1 LSYRVNQGEFV
12 LLSKSF
18 KQSIQA
24 VLISS
29 VLFNVVNAEYGLPEF
44 TGLVESNSPA
54 VVNISTTKQTQA
66 QTPHPSMQMPDL
78 PPDSPLNEF
87 FEKFFDEQKK
97 GPEQRNARSLGSG
110 FIISA
115 DGYIVTNHHVVKD
128 ADEIIVRLS
137 DRRQLDATLIGSD
150 ASSDVALLKVEA
162 EGLPVVSIGS
172 STDLKV
178 GQWVLAIGSP
188 FGFDHSVTAGIVS
201 AKGRSLPNENYV
213 PFIQTDVAINP
224 GNSGGPL
231 FNLDGEVVGINS
243 QIYSRTGGFMGLSF
257 AIPIDVAMEVI
268 EQIKE
273 TGSVSRGWL
282 GVYIQEVTRELA
294 ESFGME
300 KPSGALVAKIMPNS
314 PAEKSALQVGDI
326 VIAVNGVEVPSS
338 GALPPIIG
346 RVRAGETVT
355 LKIIRHSQSQ
365 TIKVKVGQLPPTDE
379 EGADAKKASEPNL
392 ILGAKVLPLTSAD
405 KASTAL
411 EFGLK
416 VMSISE
422 GALKTAGVK
431 VGDVI
436 QMLNGEKIDTIER
449 LNSQIQDL
457 EKGRFSSLL
466 VQRQQ
471 GPQFLALKIPE

>member
-1 LSYRVNQGEFV
+1 
-12 LLSKSF
+12 LLSNPF
-18 KQSIQA
+18 KQ
-24 VLISS
+24 VMKTLLISG
-29 VLFNVVNAEYGLPEF
+29 VLFNTVSAEYGLPEF

-54 VVNISTTKQTQA
+54 VVNISTSKQMQA
-66 QTPHPSMQMPDL
+66 ETAHPNIQMPDL
-78 PPDSPLNEF
+78 PPGSPLNDF
-87 FEKFFDEQKK
+87 FGKFFGEQRPN
-97 GPEQRNARSLGSG
+97 PEQRNTQSLGSG

-115 DGYIVTNHHVVKD
+115 DGYIVTNHHVVKG

-137 DRRQLDATLIGSD
+137 DRRQLEATLIGSD
-150 ASSDVALLKVEA
+150 ASSDIALLKVKA
-162 EGLPVVSIGS
+162 KKLPIVKLGAAV
-172 STDLKV
+172 DLKV

-257 AIPIDVAMEVI
+257 AIPIEVAMEVVD
-268 EQIKE
+268 QIKT

-294 ESFGME
+294 ESFGMQ

-314 PAEKSALQVGDI
+314 PAEKSELRLGD
-326 VIAVNGVEVPSS
+326 VITAVNGVEVPNS

-346 RVRAGETVT
+346 RVRAGDTVK
-355 LKIIRHSQSQ
+355 LEIMRDGKSRVL
-365 TIKVKVGQLPPTDE
+365 KVKVGQLPTSSE
-379 EGADAKKASEPNL
+379 EIAEASKAPKADL
-392 ILGAKVLPLTSAD
+392 ILGAKVLPLTDED
-405 KASTAL
+405 KASTGL

-416 VMSISE
+416 VMALSD
-422 GALKTAGVK
+422 GAMKTAGVK
-431 VGDVI
+431 SGDVI
-436 QMLNGEKIDTIER
+436 QMLDGQKVDAIDS
-449 LNSQIQDL
+449 LASL
-457 EKGRFSSLL
+457 VKALKKGKFASLL

>member
-1 LSYRVNQGEFV
+1 
-12 LLSKSF
+12 
-18 KQSIQA
+18 
-24 VLISS
+24 
-29 VLFNVVNAEYGLPEF
+29 
-44 TGLVESNSPA
+44 
-54 VVNISTTKQTQA
+54 
-66 QTPHPSMQMPDL
+66 
-78 PPDSPLNEF
+78 
-87 FEKFFDEQKK
+87 
-97 GPEQRNARSLGSG
+97 
-110 FIISA
+110 
-115 DGYIVTNHHVVKD
+115 
-128 ADEIIVRLS
+128 
-137 DRRQLDATLIGSD
+137 
-150 ASSDVALLKVEA
+150 
-162 EGLPVVSIGS
+162 
-172 STDLKV
+172 
-178 GQWVLAIGSP
+178 
-188 FGFDHSVTAGIVS
+188 
-201 AKGRSLPNENYV
+201 
-213 PFIQTDVAINP
+213 
-224 GNSGGPL
+224 
-231 FNLDGEVVGINS
+231 
-243 QIYSRTGGFMGLSF
+243 
-257 AIPIDVAMEVI
+257 
-268 EQIKE
+268 
-273 TGSVSRGWL
+273 
-282 GVYIQEVTRELA
+282 
-294 ESFGME
+294 ME

-365 TIKVKVGQLPPTDE
+365 TIKVKVGQLPTPDE

>member
-1 LSYRVNQGEFV
+1 MLSN
-12 LLSKSF
+12 SF
-18 KQSIQA
+18 KQSMNMI
-24 VLISS
+24 LISV
-29 VLFNVVNAEYGLPEF
+29 VLLNIVNAEYGLPEF

-54 VVNISTTKQTQA
+54 VVNISTSKQMQA
-66 QTPHPSMQMPDL
+66 ETAHPNMQMPDL
-78 PPDSPLNEF
+78 PPGSPLNEF
-87 FEKFFDEQKK
+87 FEKFLGEQKQ

-110 FIISA
+110 FIISS
-115 DGYIVTNHHVVKD
+115 DGYIVTNHHVVKG

-137 DRRQLDATLIGSD
+137 DRRQLEAKLIGSD

-162 EGLPVVSIGS
+162 KKLPVVKLGS
-172 STDLKV
+172 AVDLKV

-257 AIPIDVAMEVI
+257 AIPIEVAMEVI
-268 EQIKE
+268 EQIKT

-282 GVYIQEVTRELA
+282 GIYIQEVTRELA

-300 KPSGALVAKIMPNS
+300 KPNGALVAKIIPNS
-314 PAEKSALQVGDI
+314 PAAKSALRLSD
-326 VIAVNGVEVPSS
+326 VITAVNGLEVANS

-346 RVRAGETVT
+346 RVRAGETVK
-355 LKIIRHSQSQ
+355 LQIMRNGKSQVV
-365 TIKVKVGQLPPTDE
+365 KVKVGQLPTRAE
-379 EGADAKKASEPNL
+379 QVAKVEKAAEPNL
-392 ILGAKVLPLTSAD
+392 ILGAKVLPLTDKD
-405 KASTAL
+405 KASTRL

-416 VMSISE
+416 VMALSD
-422 GALKTAGVK
+422 GALKSAGVK

-436 QMLNGEKIDTIER
+436 QMLNGEKVDAIKR
-449 LNSQIQDL
+449 LNSLVKDL